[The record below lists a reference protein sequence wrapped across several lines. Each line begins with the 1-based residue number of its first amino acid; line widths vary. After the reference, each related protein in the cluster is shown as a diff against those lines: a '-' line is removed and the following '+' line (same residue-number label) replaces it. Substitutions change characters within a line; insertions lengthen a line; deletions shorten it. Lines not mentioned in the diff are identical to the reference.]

1 VRPCERR
8 KGKSV
13 RERRMEEWYRGQI
26 RKEEDEADGKF
37 GESTKYFRN
46 CFFPSEEFE
55 GSNDFRKG

>member
-8 KGKSV
+8 KV
-13 RERRMEEWYRGQI
+13 RAYGSEEWEEWYRGQI

-37 GESTKYFRN
+37 GEGTKYFRN
-46 CFFPSEEFE
+46 CFFPSEDFE